1 MNELPRIVIVGA
13 GLAGMCAAERLRE
26 LGFDGEIVIIGDE
39 STMPVYRP
47 ALTKQFLTGEL
58 GFKEILTAPTHDL
71 DAIWRLN
78 TQVSQL
84 DPVRR
89 VVFLPGGEELEYD
102 GLIIAS
108 GVEARRVPGAMK
120 AGSRVAVLRSISDSR
135 RLRQALSGARDPI
148 AVIGTGFIGC
158 EVASSIRS
166 LGQNVVLIGQ
176 SKLLMNN
183 LLDPGHAQRLTELHR
198 RHRVQLQLG
207 TKVEDWMATP
217 SRVQLRLSNGRQLDA
232 AFVVV
237 AAGSVP
243 AVSWLRD
250 SGARLDNGVVCEA
263 TCHVAGL
270 EDVVAAGDVASWPN
284 LRFDT
289 KPRRVEHW
297 TNAIEMGRA
306 AAENLLTGRESATPF
321 MPVPRFW
328 SEQHGLRLQAAGMPA
343 VGMKRE
349 PIDPTTPGGHSLTGY
364 YRDNE
369 LVGVIGFDNSSAVL
383 NYAKSFVDKALT
395 GRAGQA
401 RPGDREPVS
410 QRDARSGAPKPDP
423 RSAFLQV

>member
-26 LGFDGEIVIIGDE
+26 LGFDGEIVIVGTE

-47 ALTKQFLTGEL
+47 SLTKQFLTGEL
-58 GFKEILTAPTHDL
+58 SLKDVITLPTHDL

-78 TQVSQL
+78 TLVSQL
-84 DPVRR
+84 DPKRR
-89 VVFLPGGEELEYD
+89 VVYLPGGEELEYD

-108 GVEARRVPGAMK
+108 GVEARKLPGAMK
-120 AGSRVAVLRSISDSR
+120 AGSRVAVLRTIADSK
-135 RLRQALSGARDPI
+135 RLRQALTSARDPI

-166 LGQNVVLIGQ
+166 LGHSVILIGN
-176 SKLLMNN
+176 SKLVMSN
-183 LLDPGHAQRLTELHR
+183 LLDVGHAQRLTELHR

-207 TKVEDWMATP
+207 TKVEEWSSGP

-232 AFVVV
+232 AFVVA
-237 AAGSVP
+237 AAGSVA

-250 SGARLDNGVVCEA
+250 SGAQLDNGVVCEA

-306 AAENLLTGRESATPF
+306 AAENLLSGRDSASPF

-328 SEQHGLRLQAAGMPA
+328 SEQHGLRIQAAGMPA
-343 VGMKRE
+343 VGTKRE
-349 PIDPTTPGGHSLTGY
+349 AIDPTTPGGHSLTGY
-364 YRDNE
+364 YKDDK
-369 LVGVIGFDNSSAVL
+369 LVGVIGFDNSAAVL
-383 NYAKSFVDKALT
+383 NYAKAFAGKTPVGSTQKSPPKIHPVESRQEALS
-395 GRAGQA
+395 GALKKGA
-401 RPGDREPVS
+401 RPN
-410 QRDARSGAPKPDP
+410 
-423 RSAFLQV
+423 FLQV

>member
-1 MNELPRIVIVGA
+1 MSELPRIVIVGA

-26 LGFDGEIVIIGDE
+26 LGFDGEIVIIGSE

-58 GFKEILTAPTHDL
+58 GLKEILTAPTHDL
-71 DAIWRLN
+71 DAVWRLN
-78 TQVSQL
+78 TVVSQL
-84 DPVRR
+84 DAKKR
-89 VVFLPGGEELEYD
+89 VVHLPGGEQLEYD

-108 GVEARRVPGAMK
+108 GVEARSLPGAMR
-120 AGSRVAVLRSISDSR
+120 AGSRVAVLRSISDSK
-135 RLRQALSGARDPI
+135 RLRQALTGARAPI

-198 RHRVQLQLG
+198 RNRVQLQLG
-207 TKVEDWMATP
+207 TKVEEWGASS

-250 SGARLDNGVVCEA
+250 SGATLDNGVVCDP
-263 TCHVAGL
+263 TCHVAGM

-306 AAENLLTGRESATPF
+306 SAENLLTGRESAVPF

-343 VGMKRE
+343 VGTERE

-364 YRDNE
+364 YRDKK
-369 LVGVIGFDNSSAVL
+369 LVGVIGFDNSAAVL
-383 NYAKSFVDKALT
+383 HYAKSFVDKAPVG
-395 GRAGQA
+395 GRVRTESAG
-401 RPGDREPVS
+401 EPEDKFKNG
-410 QRDARSGAPKPDP
+410 QSGPTRASSVPE
-423 RSAFLQV
+423 FLQV